1 MQASQVF
8 SGLLP
13 HQLLSDPDSSLFNS
27 INPGRPPLAIWK
39 FSSNKG
45 YHRSSGALGVHWF
58 FKCSPTQEKKICRF
72 QASLLGSVVLCQK
85 SLIFN
90 PEFTVSWGL
99 LTCFEYSICCH
110 ENQESNY
117 MPPFLL
123 TLSKNVNKAKE
134 SLCVT
139 SQWTCAK
146 ISCDKWE
153 VDRASVLSVTCNEY
167 SLF

>member
-1 MQASQVF
+1 MQAGQVF

-27 INPGRPPLAIWK
+27 INPGRPPISYTK
-39 FSSNKG
+39 IC
-45 YHRSSGALGVHWF
+45 GALGVHWF

-72 QASLLGSVVLCQK
+72 QACLLGSVVLCQK

-110 ENQESNY
+110 ENQESYY

-153 VDRASVLSVTCNEY
+153 ADRASVLSVTCNEY

>member
-1 MQASQVF
+1 MQVSQVF

-27 INPGRPPLAIWK
+27 INPGRPPISYMKIFVLQRLRKVKWRI
-39 FSSNKG
+39 G
-45 YHRSSGALGVHWF
+45 RTLV
-58 FKCSPTQEKKICRF
+58 FKCSPTQEKKNCRF
-72 QASLLGSVVLCQK
+72 QACLLGSVVLCQK

-110 ENQESNY
+110 ENQESYY